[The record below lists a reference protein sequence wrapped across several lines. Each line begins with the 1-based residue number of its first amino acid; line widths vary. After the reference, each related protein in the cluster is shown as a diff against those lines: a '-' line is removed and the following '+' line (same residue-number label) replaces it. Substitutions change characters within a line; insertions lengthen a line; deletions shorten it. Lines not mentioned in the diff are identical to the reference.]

1 MVQKVLVELQVTAL
15 MHGKNN
21 GFSLLELLVVMFLI
35 GIMTTFALQ
44 VYKNVRPAY
53 KQEQFVDNVRTLL
66 AIAWQGALTTGKIHR
81 LYFDLTKR
89 VMLVEKQTNEPY
101 EEKEVFAPVARAF
114 DQAQFKWP
122 SAIVFKQFYIQGVE
136 SMYVPG
142 IKTNAIWFYIMPD
155 GMVQEIIMNI
165 EETVDDSKL
174 PLSIVINPFTA
185 QLSTYDTFQKP

>member
-1 MVQKVLVELQVTAL
+1 MDQKVLEELQVTAL
-15 MHGKNN
+15 MHGKNS

-44 VYKNVRPAY
+44 LYRNVKPAY
-53 KQEQFVDNVRTLL
+53 KQEQFADNVRTLL
-66 AIAWQGALTTGKIHR
+66 AIAWQGALASGKIHR

-89 VMLVEKQTNEPY
+89 VMLVEMQTNEPY
-101 EEKEVFAPVARAF
+101 EEKELFAPVMRSY
-114 DQAQFKWP
+114 DQAQFTWSK
-122 SAIVFKQFYIQGVE
+122 SIVIKQFYIQGME
-136 SMYVPG
+136 SMYKPG
-142 IKTNAIWFYIMPD
+142 IKTEAIWFYVMPD
-155 GMVQEIIMNI
+155 GMVQEIIINI